1 MAATSSTLRDPSR
14 SPIAKSR
21 ALTRRAERR
30 EKSARLFLAFV
41 FPADLSGFA
50 APFAR

>member
-1 MAATSSTLRDPSR
+1 MATTSSTLRDPSR

-21 ALTRRAERR
+21 ALTRRAARR

-41 FPADLSGFA
+41 FPADLGGFS
-50 APFAR
+50 PLAR